1 MKKKLFMG
9 VITFCAMFLLIQVTS
24 FAKEANVFPSDDME
38 ITSEEVN
45 DLLDELLKSG
55 ETTYECNFVKAE
67 EIATEF
73 SDNDKIF
80 VLPYLDMQIV
90 AVEIPEGEF
99 DFVPLVT
106 WDISA
111 KYDVVESEESGVL
124 INPRVL
130 QAGVDLPLDTG
141 ESVTISIPLIGLA
154 REFKDSLKIKHFC
167 QDGKEYYYDT
177 EEEAGKKISF
187 TAPRGLGR
195 FALMVD
201 GRCITIQFKD
211 LEVEDEWDST
221 DVHVTAF
228 PPMEKAGYIFKGWKV
243 EGLSDLYTGTLTEEL
258 LNQLHELSFEGAEPI
273 FAEAVFEAILAED
286 EPEEEE
292 SEQEDAEEEM
302 IVIQESAQEVPAQDV
317 PAQTVTTA
325 VATGDSAN
333 VYWYGVL
340 LVIAVVG
347 MKKNKIL

>member
-1 MKKKLFMG
+1 MPKYALKIPGITPHNAPKNIPERKARSHIKTGGTSSDGILRAVISVAAVPIRYCPGAPILKSPDLKAKDTERPVIIMG
-9 VITFCAMFLLIQVTS
+9 VALKSILPIFTPLKPKISSPLSAL
-24 FAKEANVFPSDDME
+24 P
-38 ITSEEVN
+38 
-45 DLLDELLKSG
+45 LLKM
-55 ETTYECNFVKAE
+55 
-67 EIATEF
+67 
-73 SDNDKIF
+73 
-80 VLPYLDMQIV
+80 P
-90 AVEIPEGEF
+90 
-99 DFVPLVT
+99 
-106 WDISA
+106 
-111 KYDVVESEESGVL
+111 
-124 INPRVL
+124 
-130 QAGVDLPLDTG
+130 
-141 ESVTISIPLIGLA
+141 
-154 REFKDSLKIKHFC
+154 
-167 QDGKEYYYDT
+167 
-177 EEEAGKKISF
+177 KKISF